1 MKLTT
6 LINYQ
11 RLQWHYDKLEDR
23 QGAVY
28 KIKCSDCQ
36 AILTLV
42 KPVETLAHDWPNT
55 NKRWEMVTSTITL
68 SSPIF
73 RWNITL
79 TGTLWLTCIMY
90 STGYYQRLT
99 LESWFTNLEQTPQNN
114 DLLTE
119 SGKTNYKQTT
129 GQLTIWLTINDCLTV
144 KTDGLKCT
152 NDITSLHSQ

>member
-1 MKLTT
+1 MQWLPGYTYIGETSRNLSTRLTKHKQAMRNGD
-6 LINYQ
+6 INN
-11 RLQWHYDKLEDR
+11 H
-23 QGAVY
+23 
-28 KIKCSDCQ
+28 I
-36 AILTLV
+36 
-42 KPVETLAHDWPNT
+42 VEPH
-55 NKRWEMVTSTITL
+55 
-68 SSPIF
+68 
-73 RWNITL
+73 
-79 TGTLWLTCIMY
+79 

-152 NDITSLHSQ
+152 NGITSLHSQ